1 MEDFISLRDTSTLTT
16 DPTQKYQAKVKQ
28 VLNELSDN
36 LLTKHESFYLKSMNP
51 KIPILYGLLKIHKIN
66 TPFRPIAFYVKA
78 PDYKICKYLK
88 TVLYESF
95 HSKHSVKNSIE
106 LVNSLNKIQA
116 KNSYKLISFDVKNR
130 FPSIPIIELKNIIF
144 NFLNLNIPDP

>member
-1 MEDFISLRDTSTLTT
+1 MWQSSRKKNISEKWKISSRWEWYIYITT
-16 DPTQKYQAKVKQ
+16 DPTQKYQTKVKQ

-66 TPFRPIAFYVKA
+66 THFRPIGSYVNA
-78 PDYKICKYLK
+78 PAYKICKYLN
-88 TVLYESF
+88 TILYESF
-95 HSKHSVKNSIE
+95 HPKRPVKNSIE

-116 KNSYKLISFDVKNR
+116 KNSYKLISFDVKNL
-130 FPSIPIIELKNIIF
+130 FPSIF
-144 NFLNLNIPDP
+144 TT